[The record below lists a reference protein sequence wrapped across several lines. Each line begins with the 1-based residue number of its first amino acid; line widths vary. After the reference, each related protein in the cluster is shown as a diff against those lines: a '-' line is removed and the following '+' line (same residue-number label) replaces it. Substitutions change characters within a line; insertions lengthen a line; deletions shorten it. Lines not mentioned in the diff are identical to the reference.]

1 MSGKSERRNA
11 SVRSGTLKSA
21 GGAAL
26 GICGETVV
34 GLLFWAREYRAPMK
48 GTHRSNPRKSAL
60 ERLQYLSRS
69 VTSRE
74 KPSLDGS
81 LRRIIQESRMMRA
94 FAEASRSH
102 RSVICVYQRISF
114 VTTENLGRSADFRTT
129 TNQEKCLRFR
139 QSNKRANGSVKVM
152 RIIYLFHLITSP
164 VCLESWGTLFGIAQ
178 LANGLTRELSAVRFA
193 FATESSHR

>member
-1 MSGKSERRNA
+1 MKPETFASRSFISGFGSMSGKSERRNA

-60 ERLQYLSRS
+60 ERLRYLSRF

-74 KPSLDGS
+74 KPYLDGS

-114 VTTENLGRSADFRTT
+114 VTTENFGAIRGF
-129 TNQEKCLRFR
+129 
-139 QSNKRANGSVKVM
+139 SNDDKSGKVSE
-152 RIIYLFHLITSP
+152 IQTFEQACKWVS
-164 VCLESWGTLFGIAQ
+164 
-178 LANGLTRELSAVRFA
+178 
-193 FATESSHR
+193 